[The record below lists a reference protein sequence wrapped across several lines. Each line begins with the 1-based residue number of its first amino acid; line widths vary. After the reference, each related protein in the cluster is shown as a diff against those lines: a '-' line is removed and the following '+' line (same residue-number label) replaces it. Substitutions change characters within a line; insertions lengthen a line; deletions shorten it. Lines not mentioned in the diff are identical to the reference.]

1 MGKGFLLG
9 LLCAAGLAQGGLQS
23 AAVVGPVSARATTM
37 PAGGPVKIV
46 LVGDSTVATGG
57 GWGPG
62 FCKMMTPN
70 VTCVDVALN
79 GRSSKSFLD
88 EGAWTKALALRGEYY
103 LIQFGHND
111 QKADAARH
119 TDAGGSFRT
128 YLEKYVADVRAMGAV
143 PVLVTS
149 LSRRTYKDGKVVED
163 LHDYAAA
170 TKAVGEQEGITVVDL
185 NALSTALLNGMTQ
198 AEADQY
204 DATGHEDAKAENSG
218 PAKDVKLDRTHL
230 NALGQ
235 AVFGRMVADELA
247 RGQVELR
254 LDVKGEAAGKGVA
267 PTSAL

>member
-1 MGKGFLLG
+1 MVKGFLLSV
-9 LLCAAGLAQGGLQS
+9 LCAAGLAQSGLQP
-23 AAVVGPVSARATTM
+23 AAVGRPMSAGATKIA
-37 PAGGPVKIV
+37 AGGQVKIV

-62 FCKMMTPN
+62 FCKVMTPN

-79 GRSSKSFLD
+79 GRSAKSFID
-88 EGAWTKALALRGEYY
+88 EGAWTKALALHGDYY

-119 TDAGGSFRT
+119 TDADGSFRT
-128 YLEKYVADVRAMGAV
+128 YLQKYVADVRAMSAV

-170 TKAVGEQEGITVVDL
+170 TKAVGEREGVAVVDL

-204 DATGHEDAKAENSG
+204 DATGHVDAKVENAG

-247 RGQVELR
+247 RRQVELR
-254 LDVKGEAAGKGVA
+254 PDVNGGAAGEGVA
-267 PTSAL
+267 P